1 MKLDLLTNTDMLLM
15 VEKGIRGGIYHT
27 IYWYVETNHKYWKRC
42 DKNKESSNL
51 KHWGRNKLYRWALFQ
66 ELKVEQ
72 TSQFNEDLIKSHK
85 NDNDERYFIEADL
98 QYPKQL
104 HELQMDLPFLPERM
118 KIEKVGKF
126 LSNLHHKK

>member
-1 MKLDLLTNTDMLLM
+1 M
-15 VEKGIRGGIYHT
+15 
-27 IYWYVETNHKYWKRC
+27 ETNHKYWKGC